1 MAKWRK
7 QMAKTKANT
16 KANTKAEELPVPVI
30 PAEVV
35 AVKAPMEN
43 DSIAQISDQLAKH
56 FNAEI
61 VDERDGIVTLRTSDG
76 KQASVNTK
84 QGFDA
89 ARSAVNSLGTLK

>member
-1 MAKWRK
+1 
-7 QMAKTKANT
+7 MAKTKANIT
-16 KANTKAEELPVPVI
+16 ADEAEGLPVPII

-35 AVKAPMEN
+35 AVKARMAN

-61 VDERDGIVTLRTSDG
+61 VGEKDGILTLRTSDG

-84 QGFDA
+84 QGFAA